1 MSTKKKSVASL
12 LLPLK
17 YQSTITRI
25 LFRRIGT
32 VVLAL
37 TILGLSQGQ
46 AQTEGIKQPSSVE
59 SKSEGQSK
67 QQMQRPTTPA
77 KGEVKEVS
85 SASQVSPL
93 TEEER
98 RAIEK
103 FGGDWISPGVF
114 KNEKEAIKYLKILL
128 KGDEKSIPWYQ
139 NDKVEEEKRNKWHY
153 GSCIATALHAI
164 NTRTNKEGFDL
175 AVEVL
180 KTKKGYPEAL
190 AGAAE
195 MIGRGLKD
203 PGDEGVVRL
212 LREFSR
218 YPDSKVRL
226 FVGEALVKAGD
237 SNTGLQILDDV
248 TKEGTTAALGFIFET
263 MDGKKWEREGIK
275 SIKEALTYENKESK
289 ALAALFLIQLTNK
302 GRLSEDLGKIE
313 KMLLEMFESIL
324 NKQKWDEPING
335 KGYSDG
341 RTVGTIIIAFQA
353 LKSHKA
359 IPLLK
364 KLLTHPQRSYL
375 GRRAEEAIRQIE
387 SPGRRK

>member
-46 AQTEGIKQPSSVE
+46 AQTEAIKQPSSVE
-59 SKSEGQSK
+59 SRSEGQSK
-67 QQMQRPTTPA
+67 QQMQRPATQA
-77 KGEVKEVS
+77 KGEVKEAS
-85 SASQVSPL
+85 SVSQVGPL
-93 TEEER
+93 TEEEQK
-98 RAIEK
+98 AFEK
-103 FGGDWISPGVF
+103 SAGPGWQGPGVF
-114 KNEKEAIKYLKILL
+114 KTQEEAIKYLKILV
-128 KGDEKSIPWYQ
+128 KGDEKTIRWFQEADMRARKNLYDS
-139 NDKVEEEKRNKWHY
+139 HLA
-153 GSCIATALHAI
+153 IALSAI
-164 NTRTNKEGFDL
+164 DTGRSREAFNL

-180 KTKKGYPEAL
+180 KNKRDYPKAL
-190 AGAAE
+190 GGAARAV
-195 MIGRGLKD
+195 GKGLKD
-203 PGDEGVVRL
+203 PGDEQVIRL
-212 LREFSR
+212 LREFST
-218 YPDSKVRL
+218 YPDSTVRL

-263 MDGKKWEREGIK
+263 MDGKKWEGEGVE
-275 SIKEALTYENKESK
+275 SIKKALTYENKESN

-302 GRLSEDLGKIE
+302 GRLKEDLGKIE
-313 KMLLEMFESIL
+313 NMLLEMFESIL
-324 NKQKWDEPING
+324 NKQKWDEPIQG

-341 RTVGTIIIAFQA
+341 RTVGIIIIAFQT
-353 LKSHKA
+353 LKSRNA

-364 KLLTHPQRSYL
+364 RLLTHPQRSYL

-387 SPGRRK
+387 SSGGRK